1 MSQKKLYALYMLLQK
16 VAINVGA
23 VVYISR
29 LSEEFGMTNHQI
41 MMLQLFYFIP
51 SLLFELPTGVLG
63 DKIGY
68 KSTIS
73 LGALC
78 WFLSRFLSTISTN
91 YSMFAIAEVMAALG
105 STCISGALDAWA
117 SRIFADYKSYSIF
130 KRENNQ
136 RIRLIGIGMSL
147 GSGVIAQYLGYQAT
161 FVVATSMLFV
171 GFVLTLMFVDYKE
184 ITTKS
189 TTKIVL
195 SSLSFYKEDRTLMS
209 MLILAFSNML
219 WIAPVFTLW
228 GPVTKIDLQLNN
240 VWLGVIS
247 VSITIGIYAGGWV
260 EGKIKN
266 RLTNINPFVSEVMWQ
281 VLKGL
286 TIVLLALSIKGGPY
300 SFFVCM
306 IAFEAMHTVNDQFS
320 ELNAKRFWMNNPN
333 EATIASIYSFGARLG
348 GGLGSLTLGYLADV
362 YGRSNSFMIC
372 GIAMIVVS
380 LIIFVTTPHS
390 QVKVTQ

>member
-1 MSQKKLYALYMLLQK
+1 
-16 VAINVGA
+16 
-23 VVYISR
+23 
-29 LSEEFGMTNHQI
+29 MTNHQI

-78 WFLSRFLSTISTN
+78 WFLSRLLSTVSTN
-91 YSMFAIAEVMAALG
+91 YSMFAIGEVMAALG
-105 STCISGALDAWA
+105 SACISGALDAWA

-147 GSGVIAQYLGYQAT
+147 VSGVIAQYLGYQAT

-171 GFVLTLMFVDYKE
+171 GFVLTLMFVDNKE

-240 VWLGVIS
+240 IWLGVIS

-266 RLTNINPFVSEVMWQ
+266 RFNNINPFVSEVMWQ

-300 SFFVCM
+300 SFFICM

-372 GIAMIVVS
+372 GVARIVVS
-380 LIIFVTTPHS
+380 LIIFVTTPLS

>member
-1 MSQKKLYALYMLLQK
+1 MLLQK
-16 VAINVGA
+16 VAISVGA

-78 WFLSRFLSTISTN
+78 WFLSRLLSTISTN

-105 STCISGALDAWA
+105 SACISGALDAWA

-147 GSGVIAQYLGYQAT
+147 VSGVIAQYLGYQAT

-171 GFVLTLMFVDYKE
+171 GFVLTLMFVDSKE

-240 VWLGVIS
+240 IWLGVIS

-286 TIVLLALSIKGGPY
+286 TIVLLAMSIKGGPY

-333 EATIASIYSFGARLG
+333 EATIISIYSFGARLG

-380 LIIFVTTPHS
+380 LIIFVTTPYS